1 MGNKEEGVVDLY
13 HTKDLAKPYKELRSF
28 ISYIDIGFFGLIL
41 IFLYLIWNGLVYGNW
56 IDMLPTMVVIVLNFF
71 GLVILH
77 ILLVK
82 QRRQSLIAYAV
93 IFGMNALIGFGS
105 SMLNGTFS
113 LNIFTAAFLAVPLI
127 ILLQI
132 NNFLR
137 QGILK

>member
-93 IFGMNALIGFGS
+93 IFGMNALIGSGS